1 MQNNHDCFL
10 CVKVSLINFIVCQS
24 KTFSFAQTASK
35 PRSKV
40 TTTVIQHAANS
51 MPVVWRQFTRV
62 FVRYQSHLF
71 DQDLPIVTSRVEG
84 TLYRI
89 HSTVALVDSGSILVT
104 CVGCSIHCDDLFFLH
119 CLPAIGARRSF
130 DRVCL
135 KHRDGCLLLFS
146 DYSVCI
152 SGVSLICKIAKL
164 VKQRLHS

>member
-1 MQNNHDCFL
+1 LCWTAIKTFQHSFIPPIRYDSQNNHDCSL
-10 CVKVSLINFIVCQS
+10 YVKVSLINFIFCQS

-89 HSTVALVDSGSILVT
+89 HSTVALYKWVASRVT
-104 CVGCSIHCDDLFFLH
+104 ANIMRCLFFYLH
-119 CLPAIGARRSF
+119 CKCTSF
-130 DRVCL
+130 
-135 KHRDGCLLLFS
+135 G
-146 DYSVCI
+146 
-152 SGVSLICKIAKL
+152 
-164 VKQRLHS
+164 RLN